1 MKLWLLQGN
10 IYQGKHSP
18 PGPGTDVS
26 DFSKVIGSTV
36 AAKAWNRHEQLLVV
50 KQLITSPPRSG
61 TDMKLWLLQSNIYQ
75 GKHSPPG
82 PGTDVSDF
90 SKVIGSTVAAKA
102 WNRHEQLF
110 PPKYYEI

>member
-36 AAKAWNRHEQLLVV
+36 AAKALNRHEQLLVV
-50 KQLITSPPRSG
+50 KQLITSPP
-61 TDMKLWLLQSNIYQ
+61 
-75 GKHSPPG
+75 
-82 PGTDVSDF
+82 
-90 SKVIGSTVAAKA
+90 
-102 WNRHEQLF
+102 
-110 PPKYYEI
+110 